1 MPTSLADW
9 FAEFLLPVLAPGPLP
24 SSAIFPHLGPDE
36 SLVSFLVGVDTDTC
50 DPALSEPL
58 LRLARKARRA
68 QEDRKE
74 RPQAKSHRAQKAGV
88 LHAIHGETPMKI
100 RVAVLEG
107 TTTRTGAASTDAVPT
122 PPAPSA
128 VERSAAGSAAA
139 EAGKVSSE
147 LLSSLLPSVNQILIF
162 DTFFNTFFQ
171 LITDIAGA
179 STPNPARRAVR
190 QCRPVLV
197 ICVPLRSTCC

>member
-36 SLVSFLVGVDTDTC
+36 SLVSFLVGVDDTC

-128 VERSAAGSAAA
+128 VERSAAGAAAA

-147 LLSSLLPSVNQILIF
+147 LFSSLLPSVNQFLIF
-162 DTFFNTFFQ
+162 DQHFFQ

-179 STPNPARRAVR
+179 STPNPARGAV
-190 QCRPVLV
+190 
-197 ICVPLRSTCC
+197 